1 MLVTLTDRASGEEIV
16 MTQQSLDDLIE
27 SFYNNARY
35 ERKDNM
41 LIESHL
47 SSALHWYATR
57 RFNITK
63 RVTS

>member
-1 MLVTLTDRASGEEIV
+1 

-41 LIESHL
+41 LTEYGL
-47 SSALHWYATR
+47 SSALHWYVKR

-63 RVTS
+63 EVN

>member
-41 LIESHL
+41 LTEYGL

-63 RVTS
+63 EMN

>member
-63 RVTS
+63 EVN